1 MKKPFTFNV
10 NCVIIYYMSKFY
22 TNVSRYGNMILL
34 RGYEYNKKITEKI
47 KYEPT
52 LYVSTNRPTTW
63 KALDGTAVSEV
74 NFDSMRSATEW
85 VKTNKDTAG
94 RHIFGNNR
102 YISTFINDYFPGQ
115 IEFDRNKINVTT
127 IDIEVASDDGFPEP
141 DKAENPVISIA
152 TKNNIDNTYHVWG
165 LGDYDV
171 EKSLMKTHRVVYH
184 RYHSEADLLIN
195 FVTFISQP
203 SMMPDVITG
212 WNTRFF
218 DIPYLVN
225 RIHKLLGEAYVKR
238 LSPWGQIERR
248 DITTMGRTQ
257 TSYELKGISN
267 LDYLDLFKK
276 FGYSYGPQ
284 ESYKLDHIAHVV
296 LGEKKLSYEEYGSLH
311 TLYKHNFQKFI
322 DYNIK
327 DVELVDR
334 IEDKMGLIT
343 LCMTMAYQGGVNYND
358 TFGTTAIWDTIIYR
372 KLYENKIVVPFIED
386 KVKTHYP
393 GGFVKDPHVGIHE
406 NLVSFDLNSLYPSI
420 IMQYNMSPETI
431 AEGELSKVDIE
442 QVLTKSQRPDNHGK
456 ALAANGQ
463 IFNTDKVGIIP
474 LIIDE
479 MYQERVGI
487 KDNMITAQKELQK
500 VDKNDKQKLY
510 EIERDISIAENRQMS
525 IKILLNS
532 LYGALGNRYFRFFD
546 QRVAEA
552 VTLTGQ
558 LTIRWA
564 EYALNTYINKAMRTE
579 KWKDFVVAIDTDSL
593 YVCLDDLVQAV
604 NPNNTIDFL
613 DKVSAEKLEQVL
625 AQAYDELYAMFG
637 GVANRMVMKR
647 EVIADRGIW
656 TAKKRYI
663 LNVLDNEGVRYAKPK
678 LKIMGI
684 EAIKS
689 STPEPCRDG
698 LKELF
703 KVIMSKD
710 ETEVQEAI
718 EQFKN
723 YFKTL
728 GPDAIA
734 FPRGASKVKEYRDA
748 STIYKKGTPMHIRA
762 ALLYNRMIQ
771 DLSLTKKYAQIK
783 NGDKIKF
790 MYLRTPNPIKE
801 NVIGFVDFL
810 PEEFNLHKYIDY
822 ELQFQKTFLDPIE
835 PILDAVGWSSEEVNT
850 LEDFFG

>member
-1 MKKPFTFNV
+1 
-10 NCVIIYYMSKFY
+10 MSKFY

-34 RGYEYNKKITEKI
+34 RGYDHNKRITEKI
-47 KYEPT
+47 KYGPK
-52 LYVSTNRPTTW
+52 LYVSTNRPTKW
-63 KALDGTAVSEV
+63 KSLEGVPVAEV
-74 NFDSMRSATEW
+74 PFETMREANEW
-85 VKTNKDTAG
+85 VQRNKQVAG
-94 RHIFGNNR
+94 LHIFGNTR
-102 YISTFINDYFPGQ
+102 YISTFINDHYPGQ
-115 IEFDRNKINVTT
+115 LEFDRNKINVTT

-141 DKAENPVISIA
+141 DKAEHKVISI
-152 TKNNIDNTYHVWG
+152 TMKNNIDNTYHIWG
-165 LGDYDV
+165 LGDYDI
-171 EKSLMKTHRVVYH
+171 EKSYMKTHRVVYNK
-184 RYHSEADLLIN
+184 YATEADLLIN
-195 FVTFISQP
+195 FITHWSQP
-203 SMMPDVITG
+203 SNVPDVVTG

-218 DIPYLVN
+218 DVPYLVN

-238 LSPWGQIERR
+238 LSPWGMIERR

-296 LGEKKLSYEEYGSLH
+296 LGEKKLSYEEYGNLH
-311 TLYKHNFQKFI
+311 TLYKHNHQKFI

-343 LCMTMAYQGGVNYND
+343 LCMTMAYKGGVNYND

-372 KLYENKIVVPFIED
+372 KLHENNIVIPFIED
-386 KVKTHYP
+386 KVKTFYP
-393 GGFVKDPHVGIHE
+393 GGYVKEPQVGIHE

-431 AEGELSKVDIE
+431 ADGEITNVDIE
-442 QVLTKSQRPDNHGK
+442 QILTKSQRPNNKGK

-463 IFNTDKVGIIP
+463 YFNTKKVGIIP
-474 LIIDE
+474 TIIDE

-487 KDNMITAQKELQK
+487 KADMIQAQKKLQK
-500 VDKNDKQKLY
+500 VDKNDKQELY
-510 EIERDISIAENRQMS
+510 AIEREISIAENRQVA

-532 LYGALGNRYFRFFD
+532 LYGAMGNRYFRFFD
-546 QRVAEA
+546 QRIAEA
-552 VTLTGQ
+552 ITLTGQ

-564 EYALNTYINKAMRTE
+564 EYALNAFLNKTMQTTSF
-579 KWKDFVVAIDTDSL
+579 KDYVVAIDTDSL
-593 YVCLDDLVQAV
+593 YVSLDDIV
-604 NPNNTIDFL
+604 NKFNPKNPIDFL
-613 DKVSAEKLEQVL
+613 DKIASDTLEPVL
-625 AQAYDELYAMFG
+625 DKSYADLYDMLG
-637 GVANRMVMKR
+637 GVSNRMVMKR

-663 LNVLDNEGVRYAKPK
+663 LNVQDNEGVRYKEPK

-689 STPEPCRDG
+689 STPEPCRDA

-703 KVIMSKD
+703 KVIMTSN
-710 ETEVQEAI
+710 EAEVQQSI

-728 GPDAIA
+728 PSDEIA
-734 FPRGASKVKEYRDA
+734 FPRGVSKVKEYKDNN
-748 STIYKKGTPMHIRA
+748 TIYKKGTPIHVRGS
-762 ALLYNRMIQ
+762 LLYNKQ
-771 DLSLTKKYAQIK
+771 LHDLALTKKYAQIQ

-790 MYLRTPNPIKE
+790 LYLRTPNPIKE
-801 NVIGFVDFL
+801 NVIAFPDYL
-810 PEEFNLHKYIDY
+810 PEEFNLRKYIDF

-835 PILDAVGWSSEEVNT
+835 PILNAVGWNSKEVAS